1 MITEMVYF
9 LIAAN
14 ATVYAM
20 LAIGLSR
27 RLDKFP
33 RDATLEEAF
42 KILEEELKQR
52 YPDLPEGY
60 TWNEV
65 LIKLKRSSTKT
76 KHSDWANIENTLK
89 QYEAFRYGDVDYKE
103 VNPRSVVRLA
113 KQLPRGEKVAK

>member
-1 MITEMVYF
+1 MITGVVYF
-9 LIAAN
+9 LIATN
-14 ATVYAM
+14 AAVYVV

-42 KILEEELKQR
+42 KILEEELKKR

-89 QYEAFRYGDVDYKE
+89 QYEAFRYGGVDYKE
-103 VNPRSVVRLA
+103 VDPRSIVRLA
-113 KQLPRGEKVAK
+113 KQLPRGEKVVR